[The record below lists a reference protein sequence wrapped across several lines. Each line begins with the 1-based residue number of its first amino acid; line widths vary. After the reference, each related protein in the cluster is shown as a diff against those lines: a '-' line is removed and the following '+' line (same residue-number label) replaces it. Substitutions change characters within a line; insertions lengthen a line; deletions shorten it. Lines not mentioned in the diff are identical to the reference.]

1 MAGRIKLFELFPL
14 MFTELIDPEGKNKN
28 PTKLEELL
36 KAGDIDDLFRND
48 VSVLLGSEWELVKNT
63 EEWLIK
69 WGGMPALIHIKDESE
84 RINWIK
90 DYIYTY
96 LERDLSDLARLT
108 DLRPFKRFQSIASL
122 RAGNLLQYSELARDS
137 STSIET
143 ARRYLEYLNISYQNF
158 LLQPYYKNLTSSLV
172 KTPKL
177 YWIDNGLL
185 RQTSGLGFNVDSGQ
199 LYENYFASELMKF
212 IKTDKNAAKL
222 FYYRTRSGMEIDFII
237 ETEQGI
243 IALEVK
249 NREKVTK
256 SDFTAIR
263 KIKTAAKDQ
272 FIGGIVVY
280 RGNKIKQFDKQLWAI
295 PSGRLLR

>member
-1 MAGRIKLFELFPL
+1 
-14 MFTELIDPEGKNKN
+14 
-28 PTKLEELL
+28 
-36 KAGDIDDLFRND
+36 
-48 VSVLLGSEWELVKNT
+48 LGSEWELVKNT

-280 RGNKIKQFDKQLWAI
+280 RGNKIEQFDKQLWAI